1 MNTLSSQQKD
11 YAIEK
16 FSAVAL
22 PSVSGA
28 NIFFQTQAR
37 SITDI
42 CFQTSVLINLNLMKT
57 SNEAKDKKKTPQ

>member
-28 NIFFQTQAR
+28 NIFF
-37 SITDI
+37 
-42 CFQTSVLINLNLMKT
+42 
-57 SNEAKDKKKTPQ
+57 